1 MNDKLL
7 ILRLM
12 RELKD
17 TQVELAATK
26 LNHDEWKAEA
36 KRLKEARQ

>member
-12 RELKD
+12 QELKD
-17 TQVELAATK
+17 TQVELQAAK
-26 LNHDEWKAEA
+26 MNRDM
-36 KRLKEARQ
+36 